1 MKANYLVIGASSGIG
16 GHLATQL
23 AENHNVFGTFHKNP
37 ITNAKVQGIYY
48 EAGEPLDVSALP
60 NVIHGIAYCPGTI
73 QLKPFARI
81 TAEMIQQDLAVNVTA
96 AVQCIQAVLPRL
108 KAADHASIV
117 LFSTVAVQTGFNFH
131 SLVSISK
138 GAIEG
143 LTRALAAE
151 LAPRIRVN
159 AIAPSLTDTPL
170 AGSLLDTPEKKENNA
185 QRHPLKKIG
194 DATEIASLAA
204 FLLDPKSSWMTGQI
218 LKMDGGISTLKI

>member
-1 MKANYLVIGASSGIG
+1 
-16 GHLATQL
+16 
-23 AENHNVFGTFHKNP
+23 
-37 ITNAKVQGIYY
+37 
-48 EAGEPLDVSALP
+48 
-60 NVIHGIAYCPGTI
+60 
-73 QLKPFARI
+73 
-81 TAEMIQQDLAVNVTA
+81 MIQQDLAVNVTA
-96 AVQCIQAVLPRL
+96 AVQCIQTVLPRL

>member
-1 MKANYLVIGASSGIG
+1 MKQNYLIIGASSGIG
-16 GHLATQL
+16 AALSAHLMQQ
-23 AENHNVFGTFHKNP
+23 NQVYGTYFKHEITTPGVIP
-37 ITNAKVQGIYY
+37 INY
-48 EAGEPLDVSALP
+48 EAGQPLDVSALP
-60 NVIHGIAYCPGTI
+60 DVIHGIAYCPGTI
-73 QLKPFARI
+73 QLKPVARI
-81 TAEMIQQDLAVNVTA
+81 TPEMIQHDVMVNVTG

-108 KAADHASIV
+108 KAANQASIL

-159 AIAPSLTDTPL
+159 AIAPSLTHTPL
-170 AGSLLDTPEKKENNA
+170 AGSLLDTPEKMENNA
-185 QRHPLKKIG
+185 QRHPLKKVG
-194 DATEIASLAA
+194 DPQEMAELAA
-204 FLLDPKSSWMTGQI
+204 YLLSPAAGWMTGQI

>member
-1 MKANYLVIGASSGIG
+1 MKSNYLIIGASSGIG
-16 GHLATQL
+16 ASLAAQL
-23 AENHNVFGTFHKNP
+23 AENHQVFGTFHKNQ
-37 ITNAKVQGIYY
+37 ITTPNVKSIYY
-48 EAGEPLDVSALP
+48 EAGSILDVSALP
-60 NVIHGIAYCPGTI
+60 DTLHGFVFCPGTI
-73 QLKPFARI
+73 QLKPFTRI
-81 TAEMIQQDLAVNVTA
+81 TPEMTQQDLTVNVTA

-108 KAADHASIV
+108 KAADQASIV
-117 LFSTVAVQTGFNFH
+117 LFSTVAVQTGFNYH

-159 AIAPSLTDTPL
+159 AIAPSLTQTPL
-170 AGSLLDTPEKKENNA
+170 AGSLLDTPEKIENNA

-194 DATEIASLAA
+194 NPNEIASLAA
-204 FLLDPKSSWMTGQI
+204 FLLDPNAAWMSGQI

>member
-23 AENHNVFGTFHKNP
+23 AENHNVFGTFHNNP
-37 ITNAKVQGIYY
+37 ITNDKVQGIYY
-48 EAGEPLDVSALP
+48 EAGSPLDVSSLP
-60 NVIHGIAYCPGTI
+60 DVIHGIAYCPGTI

-81 TAEMIQQDLAVNVTA
+81 TPEMIQHDVMVNVTG
-96 AVQCIQAVLPRL
+96 AVQCIQAILPRL
-108 KAADHASIV
+108 KAANQASV
-117 LFSTVAVQTGFNFH
+117 LLFSTVAVQTGFNFH

-138 GAIEG
+138 GAVEG

-159 AIAPSLTDTPL
+159 AIAPSLTHTPL
-170 AGSLLDTPEKKENNA
+170 AGSLLDTPEKLENNA
-185 QRHPLKKIG
+185 QRHPLKKVG
-194 DATEIASLAA
+194 DPREMAELAA
-204 FLLDPKSSWMTGQI
+204 YLLSPAAGWMTGQI